1 MADHDIQIQS
11 ESPAAADLMFWS
23 IAGHESLARPS
34 LYELTVLSRNGRIDA
49 KDILGYA
56 FDVVIGFDDAD
67 GGAHKRHCQ
76 GHAVRFVRAA
86 AVGRYFEYHITLRSW
101 FWLLTKRR
109 NSRILQDKPVLEVL
123 DAVFNDSPISRFK
136 KTDPA
141 QVIGTHLPRRYC
153 VQHQETDFQFLS
165 RLLEDEG
172 IYYWFDAH
180 DAPGTMHLA
189 DASDVAHA
197 RLPAGGT
204 LKFASATSGEARAN
218 EITRWT
224 SARVFGS
231 GKFAS
236 RDSDFKAIRKLLPAD
251 KADPDNHELADL
263 EVFEFP
269 GGVFRNDDADAKAKL
284 RTEEQVGHRER
295 HFALTAWPDVAAG
308 RSFHFEGDPDGT
320 RDGDYNIAA
329 CTFVVTHGGYE
340 SLGVT
345 ESARPLAES
354 LRQVLADDAVLHD
367 TREVFEALLHS
378 APQLQPGQ
386 RGTSAFL
393 LTTMPLDMPYRPP
406 RLTPRV
412 TMPGPQSAI
421 VVGPEGE
428 EHHVDEHGR
437 IKVHFH
443 WDRYDES
450 NEKSTCW
457 VRVSQPWAGKGWGGY
472 FIPRIGQEVIVD
484 FLNGDPD
491 RPIVIGR
498 MYNNDQPIPY
508 ASPTQSGFKT
518 RSTPGGNSGNFNEIM
533 FEDKKGEEKLSIH
546 AELDMSRSVERDDST
561 SVDRDQSVVVKRDQS
576 NHIDRD
582 RQTTITRN
590 DTHTVAVDQKN
601 TVHGKQNNQVVGNRD
616 TFIDANDTLNVKGTS
631 TIDVV
636 GARTDTSRAG
646 ETRTVVGNQT
656 FTVSGA
662 LSYKAATMSFEAA
675 HVDWIVTGANSQNI
689 SVPSGPLRLAANKIK
704 MMSNTGIEM
713 MAVGDINATSIGSNT
728 TVLGAN
734 SSGYIG
740 NNSEANL
747 GMNRS
752 TFLGLNME
760 TAIALSMSNFA
771 GAQLDNTAGFK
782 LETVAAAGIE
792 QKTSSFRQSSLACF
806 TPGAAGPAA
815 GGGAA
820 FAAGLGAVV
829 GVLSGG
835 ADIKSTLDQYAKAA
849 AQLRKAADDASHLEP
864 PVPGLERRLLALASA
879 TDKRYGEA
887 AAGLLTAGV
896 GILVESGLDAVGG
909 PGAATDVDGLS
920 DAPGKDD

>member
-11 ESPAAADLMFWS
+11 ESPAAAELMFWS

-67 GGAHKRHCQ
+67 GGAHQRHCQ

-284 RTEEQVGHRER
+284 RTEEQVGQRDR

-345 ESARPLAES
+345 ESARPLAET
-354 LRQVLADDAVLHD
+354 LRQVLADDGVLHD

-393 LTTMPLDMPYRPP
+393 ITTMPLDMPYRPP

-421 VVGPEGE
+421 VVGAAGKEIDA
-428 EHHVDEHGR
+428 DEFGR
-437 IKVHFH
+437 VKVHFH
-443 WDRYDES
+443 WDRYDS
-450 NEKSTCW
+450 SDEKSTCW
-457 VRVSQPWAGKGWGGY
+457 VRVTQPWAGKGWGGY
-472 FIPRIGQEVIVD
+472 FIPRIGQEVLVD

-491 RPIVIGR
+491 RPIIVGR
-498 MYNNDQPIPY
+498 MYNEDQPIPY
-508 ASPTQSGFKT
+508 TSPTQSGFKT
-518 RSTPGGNSGNFNEIM
+518 RSTPGGNSSTFNELR
-533 FEDKKGEEKLSIH
+533 FEDQIGQEQIHLH
-546 AELDMSRSVERDDST
+546 AEKDLDVLVEKQETRKIGTNSYTKVKDDLQLSVGAKRSADVGGNDILKVIGNRST
-561 SVDRDQSVVVKRDQS
+561 SVGGNQGTTVNGTADTSPSHARSGVCFASVV
-576 NHIDRD
+576 
-582 RQTTITRN
+582 
-590 DTHTVAVDQKN
+590 
-601 TVHGKQNNQVVGNRD
+601 
-616 TFIDANDTLNVKGTS
+616 
-631 TIDVV
+631 
-636 GARTDTSRAG
+636 
-646 ETRTVVGNQT
+646 TRT
-656 FTVSGA
+656 
-662 LSYKAATMSFEAA
+662 SF
-675 HVDWIVTGANSQNI
+675 GGC
-689 SVPSGPLRLAANKIK
+689 SGPLA
-704 MMSNTGIEM
+704 S
-713 MAVGDINATSIGSNT
+713 
-728 TVLGAN
+728 
-734 SSGYIG
+734 
-740 NNSEANL
+740 
-747 GMNRS
+747 
-752 TFLGLNME
+752 
-760 TAIALSMSNFA
+760 
-771 GAQLDNTAGFK
+771 
-782 LETVAAAGIE
+782 
-792 QKTSSFRQSSLACF
+792 
-806 TPGAAGPAA
+806 PAA
-815 GGGAA
+815 
-820 FAAGLGAVV
+820 
-829 GVLSGG
+829 
-835 ADIKSTLDQYAKAA
+835 
-849 AQLRKAADDASHLEP
+849 
-864 PVPGLERRLLALASA
+864 SA
-879 TDKRYGEA
+879 
-887 AAGLLTAGV
+887 
-896 GILVESGLDAVGG
+896 
-909 PGAATDVDGLS
+909 P
-920 DAPGKDD
+920 

>member
-11 ESPAAADLMFWS
+11 ESPAAAELMFWS

-67 GGAHKRHCQ
+67 GGAHQRHCQ

-123 DAVFNDSPISRFK
+123 DAVCTDSPISRFK
-136 KTDPA
+136 KTDPS

-165 RLLEDEG
+165 RLLEEEG

-284 RTEEQVGHRER
+284 RTEEQVGQRDR

-345 ESARPLAES
+345 ESARPLAET
-354 LRQVLADDAVLHD
+354 LRQVLADDGVLHD

-393 LTTMPLDMPYRPP
+393 ITTMPLDMPYRPP

-421 VVGPEGE
+421 VVGAAGKEIDA
-428 EHHVDEHGR
+428 DEFGR
-437 IKVHFH
+437 VKVHFH
-443 WDRYDES
+443 WDRYDS
-450 NEKSTCW
+450 SDEKSTCW
-457 VRVSQPWAGKGWGGY
+457 VRVTQPWAGKGWGGY
-472 FIPRIGQEVIVD
+472 FIPRIGQEVLVD

-491 RPIVIGR
+491 RPIIVGR
-498 MYNNDQPIPY
+498 MYNEDQPIPY
-508 ASPTQSGFKT
+508 TSPTQSGFKT
-518 RSTPGGNSGNFNEIM
+518 RSTPGGNSSTFNELR
-533 FEDKKGEEKLSIH
+533 FEDQIGQEQIHLH
-546 AELDMSRSVERDDST
+546 AEKDLDVLVEKQETRKIGTNSYTKVKDDLQLSVGAKRSADVGGNDILKVIGNRST
-561 SVDRDQSVVVKRDQS
+561 SVGGNQGTTVNGTTKFTSMGDWHSAAPNIEVNGTASYKLSSIAITSIATASYKVDAATYALSAPSISVS
-576 NHIDRD
+576 G
-582 RQTTITRN
+582 TTIE
-590 DTHTVAVDQKN
+590 QKASAAQKV
-601 TVHGKQNNQVVGNRD
+601 TAG
-616 TFIDANDTLNVKGTS
+616 ATLSMGAADVTITAKGSLTLQCGPS
-631 TIDVV
+631 TIVLSPAGIKIGGPTIDVN
-636 GARTDTSRAG
+636 GAG
-646 ETRTVVGNQT
+646 M
-656 FTVSGA
+656 VS
-662 LSYKAATMSFEAA
+662 
-675 HVDWIVTGANSQNI
+675 I
-689 SVPSGPLRLAANKIK
+689 
-704 MMSNTGIEM
+704 
-713 MAVGDINATSIGSNT
+713 
-728 TVLGAN
+728 
-734 SSGYIG
+734 
-740 NNSEANL
+740 
-747 GMNRS
+747 
-752 TFLGLNME
+752 
-760 TAIALSMSNFA
+760 
-771 GAQLDNTAGFK
+771 
-782 LETVAAAGIE
+782 
-792 QKTSSFRQSSLACF
+792 
-806 TPGAAGPAA
+806 
-815 GGGAA
+815 
-820 FAAGLGAVV
+820 LGAVV
-829 GVLSGG
+829 KTN
-835 ADIKSTLDQYAKAA
+835 A
-849 AQLRKAADDASHLEP
+849 
-864 PVPGLERRLLALASA
+864 
-879 TDKRYGEA
+879 
-887 AAGLLTAGV
+887 
-896 GILVESGLDAVGG
+896 
-909 PGAATDVDGLS
+909 
-920 DAPGKDD
+920 